1 MAIEK
6 LQFSKILTKTDI
18 GKRLSVPSK
27 KKRCFLNFD
36 GRHQVDVKVKD
47 DNGKDWLFGC
57 SIRRGRDNYPK
68 PVLSKGWLQFVRCWK
83 LAVGDTVIVNWV
95 MEKDGKG
102 NYRIKVIRRGV
113 LPLVQNRDADRAIAA
128 NSSTE
133 RTITYDRTEG
143 LRNLPKFIDFFEL
156 DSQQQREMEHPSN
169 LALHNINV
177 DEVPITTSAAPY
189 SKLHD
194 ADRVMAAAGYTDVEQ
209 EATIT
214 FAGTELTVSYDQTE
228 GLHNQPGFM
237 FEFISQ
243 KADETDRKSRAIDC
257 SDLGSQEQ
265 REMEHPSILA
275 LHNIN
280 MVKMPVTSSRTPY
293 IKFF

>member
-6 LQFSKILTKTDI
+6 PVFIKRLTKTDI
-18 GKRLSVPSK
+18 EKRLSVPSK
-27 KKRCFLNFD
+27 KKRCFLNFH
-36 GRHQVDVKVKD
+36 GRHKVDVKVKD
-47 DNGKDWLFGC
+47 DNAKDWLFGC
-57 SIRRGRDNYPK
+57 SIRREKDAYPK

-83 LAVGDTVIVNWV
+83 LAIGDIVIVNRV
-95 MEKDGKG
+95 MEKDGKE
-102 NYRIKVIRRGV
+102 NYRIKVIRTGV
-113 LPLVQNRDADRAIAA
+113 LPLVQNHDADRAIAS
-128 NSSTE
+128 NSSTA

-156 DSQQQREMEHPSN
+156 DSQQQREMEHPRN

-177 DEVPITTSAAPY
+177 DEVPINSSAAPY

-194 ADRVMAAAGYTDVEQ
+194 ANRVMAVASYTNVEQ

-214 FAGTELTVSYDQTE
+214 FAGTEQTVSYDRTE

-243 KADETDRKSRAIDC
+243 KPDETDRKSRAIDC

-280 MVKMPVTSSRTPY
+280 MVKMPVTSSRTPC

>member
-6 LQFSKILTKTDI
+6 LIFIKKLTKTDI
-18 GKRLSVPSK
+18 EKRLSVPSK
-27 KKRCFLNFD
+27 KKRCFLNFH
-36 GRHQVDVKVKD
+36 GRHKVAVTVKD
-47 DNGKDWLFGC
+47 DNAKDWLFGC
-57 SIRRGRDNYPK
+57 SIRREKDAYPK

-83 LAVGDTVIVNWV
+83 LAIGDTVIVKRV

-102 NYRIKVIRRGV
+102 NYRIKVIRTGV
-113 LPLVQNRDADRAIAA
+113 LPLVQNHDAGRAIAS

-143 LRNLPKFIDFFEL
+143 LRNQPKFIDFFEL
-156 DSQQQREMEHPSN
+156 DSQQQREMEHPRN

-177 DEVPITTSAAPY
+177 DEVPITSSAAPY
-189 SKLHD
+189 SKFHD
-194 ADRVMAAAGYTDVEQ
+194 ADRVMAVASYTDVEQ

-214 FAGTELTVSYDQTE
+214 FAGTDLGNRNQTE

-243 KADETDRKSRAIDC
+243 KPDETDRKSRAIDC

-280 MVKMPVTSSRTPY
+280 MVKLPVTSSRTPY

>member
-6 LQFSKILTKTDI
+6 LQFIKRLTKTDI

-27 KKRCFLNFD
+27 KKRCFLDFD

-57 SIRRGRDNYPK
+57 SKRRGRDNYPK

-83 LAVGDTVIVNWV
+83 LAVGDIVIVNWV

-102 NYRIKVIRRGV
+102 NYRIKVIRTGV
-113 LPLVQNRDADRAIAA
+113 LPLVQNRDADRAIAS

-143 LRNLPKFIDFFEL
+143 LRNLPKFIDFL
-156 DSQQQREMEHPSN
+156 ASDSQQREMEHPSN

-177 DEVPITTSAAPY
+177 DEVLITSSAAPY

-194 ADRVMAAAGYTDVEQ
+194 ADRVMAVAAYTDVEQ
-209 EATIT
+209 ETTIT

-243 KADETDRKSRAIDC
+243 KPDETDRKSRAIDC